1 MKARKQSMG
10 DYKKKVQKIF
20 ERISMYDLQNASP
33 EKRQAWAEVKTDELE
48 ELYAEI
54 SKARKNIPKGTFDAW
69 DNHCFEIIQKIIA
82 DRRANETRS
91 QIARMMKL
99 AGQHYGVDRELWLQ
113 RQAKLKQLRDR
124 ENKQ

>member
-1 MKARKQSMG
+1 MS
-10 DYKKKVQKIF
+10 DYKKKVQKLF
-20 ERISMYDLQNASP
+20 ERISMYDLQNATP
-33 EKRQAWAEVKTDELE
+33 EKRQAWAEVKTEELE

-54 SKARKNIPKGTFDAW
+54 SKARKNIPKGTFDDW

-82 DRRANETRS
+82 DRRADETRS